1 LACGRVGQLLLIEES
16 TMDSKRLVVLQ
27 HVLAVA
33 ALTVGTTTV
42 WSQEGAGMS
51 LPMKRVVMFS
61 SGVAFFEHNG
71 EVSGDARV
79 ELKFNVRDVNDLL
92 KSMVVQDLGGGQV
105 SAVNYA
111 SRDPITRTLKT
122 FAIDLTT
129 NPTLAD
135 LLAQIRGERVEIEAA
150 SRITGT
156 ILGVEKRTVK
166 VGDNDTVEV
175 SILNLLTDE
184 GLRSVSLETVGRI
197 RLLNPKLDEE
207 LRQALLLLASAHDSD
222 KKSVSLHFHGQG
234 SRRVRVGYVQE
245 SPIWKTTYRL
255 VLDDDEQP
263 LLQGWAIVENTT
275 EQDWNQVDL
284 TLISGRPISFLMDL
298 YEPLYVPR
306 PLVEPELFASLRPQ
320 TYTESLAEREKAFSR
335 ARAGFADMGDLALG
349 PMESRDAEAALRNR
363 QAAQPG
369 RGAGQGY
376 AAPRPGAAPADRWD
390 PAQGARSVAA
400 AGEVGELFQYH
411 IETPVSLP
419 RQQSAML
426 PIINASIDVE
436 KVSIYNPSVQP
447 KHPLSGCYLTN
458 SSGFHMM
465 QGPITVF
472 DGGTYAGDAQI
483 MDLAPLS
490 KRLISYALD
499 LDTEVARQGD
509 NQAEELVSCK
519 IFKGTLQATRKYRR
533 EHDYVVKNSSKKEK
547 KVLIEYPIDPTWK
560 LVEPQQPEEKTRDLY
575 RFAVTAKPGEPATLH
590 VAEEYQAAQSIV
602 LSNVDDNTV
611 RIYIRAKEVSQA
623 VKDAL
628 AEVVR
633 RRQEI
638 SDLQA
643 QRRLLEGQIT
653 VIGQEQERIRQ
664 NMAQLTRN
672 TELYNRYV
680 QKFTEQEDRI
690 EQLRMQ
696 IEDLLE
702 QEAARKKALDEY
714 LMNLTVN

>member
-1 LACGRVGQLLLIEES
+1 MMRQLPFVAWRCAWALA
-16 TMDSKRLVVLQ
+16 
-27 HVLAVA
+27 VLAASVPAVWAQDA
-33 ALTVGTTTV
+33 APST
-42 WSQEGAGMS
+42 

-71 EVSGDARV
+71 EVAGDARV

-156 ILGVEKRTVK
+156 ILGVEKRKVK

-175 SILNLLTDE
+175 SILNLVTDE

-197 RLLNPKLDEE
+197 RLLNPKLDAE

-320 TYTESLAEREKAFSR
+320 TYTESLAEREKQFQR
-335 ARAGFADMGDLALG
+335 AANGMVDAAQLARQMMDKEELRQDRRGAPLG
-349 PMESRDAEAALRNR
+349 P
-363 QAAQPG
+363 
-369 RGAGQGY
+369 GAGQGFA
-376 AAPRPGAAPADRWD
+376 AAPPREPWNL
-390 PAQGARSVAA
+390 AQGAASVAA

-499 LDTEVARQGD
+499 LDTEVVRQGD

-519 IFKGTLQATRKYRR
+519 IFKGTLLATRKYRR
-533 EHDYVVKNSSKKEK
+533 EHDYVVKNSGKKEK
-547 KVLIEYPIDPTWK
+547 KVLIEYPIDHTWK
-560 LVEPQQPEEKTRDLY
+560 LVEPKEPEEKTRDVY
-575 RFAVTAKPGEPATLH
+575 RFAVAAKPGEPATLH

-602 LSNVDDNTV
+602 LSNADDNTV
-611 RIYIRAKEVSQA
+611 RIYVRAKEVSQA

-628 AEVVR
+628 AEVIR

-638 SDLQA
+638 STLQA

-653 VIGQEQERIRQ
+653 AIGQEQERIRQ

-690 EQLRMQ
+690 EQLRTQ
-696 IEDLLE
+696 IENLLQ
-702 QEAARKKALDEY
+702 QEAARKQALDEY
-714 LMNLTVN
+714 LMNLTVE

>member
-1 LACGRVGQLLLIEES
+1 MRQSFVVGRTRAMATLLW
-16 TMDSKRLVVLQ
+16 
-27 HVLAVA
+27 A
-33 ALTVGTTTV
+33 AMLGAAGAAPVRA
-42 WSQEGAGMS
+42 QEDAAAS

-122 FAIDLTT
+122 FAIDLTA

-135 LLAQIRGERVEIEAA
+135 LLAQIRGQKVEVEAA

-156 ILGVEKRTVK
+156 ILGVEKRKVK
-166 VGDNDTVEV
+166 VGDNDTLEV
-175 SILNLLTDE
+175 AILNLLTDE

-320 TYTESLAEREKAFSR
+320 TYTESLAEREKAFER
-335 ARAGFADMGDLALG
+335 ADARKAQAEADALALG
-349 PMESRDAEAALRNR
+349 LMAGPDGLQRQQNR
-363 QAAQPG
+363 
-369 RGAGQGY
+369 RGEGQGGL
-376 AAPRPGAAPADRWD
+376 AATAPGAPPPADRWNL
-390 PAQGARSVAA
+390 AQGAASVAA

-436 KVSIYNPSVQP
+436 KVAIYNPSVQP

-483 MDLAPLS
+483 TDLAPLS

-533 EHDYVVKNSSKKEK
+533 EHDYVVKNSGKKEK

-560 LVEPQQPEEKTRDLY
+560 LVEPKEPEEKTRDLY
-575 RFAVTAKPGEPATLH
+575 RFAVAAKPGEPATLH

-628 AEVVR
+628 AEVIR

-643 QRRLLEGQIT
+643 QRRLLEGQIAA
-653 VIGQEQERIRQ
+653 IGQEQERIRQ

-690 EQLRMQ
+690 EQLRVQ
-696 IEDLLE
+696 IDNLLQ

-714 LMNLTVN
+714 LLNLTVE